1 MFNLTRLI
9 TSFLLVTAIPLAV
22 AKSHSLTIS
31 PRVSSPSSLLSG
43 KWLIAQRQKRVALVI
58 GNGAYPE
65 DPLTNP
71 VNDATDVAIAL
82 TEIGFEVTLLNNAD
96 KRKIDEAVET
106 FNRQLRQGEI
116 GIFYYAGHGVQ
127 VAGEN
132 YLIPLDAKLAREA
145 DVGYDAIPLGKIINA
160 IEDTDARVKIVILDA
175 CRDNP
180 FYRRWRS
187 TGRSSASRGLA
198 TPISSGL
205 GTLIA
210 FSTAPGQIAADSLG
224 KGRNSPYTAQLLKY
238 LKASNLE
245 IGQMFRKV
253 RGDVLQATNNK
264 QIPWVSEALVG
275 DVYLNPQR
283 TEPIAI
289 FSPSSPKTT
298 PQVTPTRPTPQ
309 VTPTPPKPTPPVT
322 TTPRP
327 APKPS
332 PSSDIALVSSRG
344 INYTKL
350 RDLLAQGKWKEADQE
365 TTDLLL
371 RVSNRE
377 KEGWLTPEDVK
388 NLSCEDLR
396 TMDKLWFAHS
406 NGKFGFSVQS
416 EIYQSLG
423 GTRQYN
429 VDIYSKFADRVGWRE
444 NGNWIYYKDVTFD
457 QRGARTGHLP
467 TVGGRAFGGRG
478 TVVLGGIDWSW
489 IYGMASF
496 FGVSIVE
503 CNI

>member
-1 MFNLTRLI
+1 MIKVTRLI
-9 TSFLLVTAIPLAV
+9 TFCFIAITPFLIQGCQNPFNRPTREI
-22 AKSHSLTIS
+22 
-31 PRVSSPSSLLSG
+31 SPSSP
-43 KWLIAQRQKRVALVI
+43 AQKNSEVRGQQRTALVI
-58 GNGAYPE
+58 GNSAYSE
-65 DPLTNP
+65 DSLSNP
-71 VNDATDVAIAL
+71 VNDATDVAQAL
-82 TEIGFEVTLLNNAD
+82 KEIGFEVKLLKNAD
-96 KRKIDEAVET
+96 KRKMDEAVEA
-106 FNRQLRQGEI
+106 FNRQLREGEI

-127 VAGEN
+127 VTGEN
-132 YLIPLDAKLAREA
+132 YLIPLDAKLAREK
-145 DVGYDAIPLGKIINA
+145 DVEYEAIPLGKVINA
-160 IEDTDARVKIVILDA
+160 IEDTDAKVKIVIVDA

-187 TGRSSASRGLA
+187 TGRSLASRGLA
-198 TPISSGL
+198 GVHSSGQ

-210 FSTAPGQIAADSLG
+210 FSTAPGEVAGDSLEG
-224 KGRNSPYTAQLLKY
+224 SGRNSPYTAYLLKY
-238 LKASNLE
+238 LKTPGLE
-245 IGQMFRKV
+245 IGQMFRRV
-253 RGDVLQATNNK
+253 RGDVLQATGDK

-275 DVYLNPQR
+275 DVYLNPKR

-289 FSPSSPKTT
+289 FSPSSPKPT

-309 VTPTPPKPTPPVT
+309 VTPTPLKPTPPVT

-332 PSSDIALVSSRG
+332 PSSEIALVSSRG

-377 KEGWLTPEDVK
+377 KEGWLRTEDVK

-416 EIYQSLG
+416 EIYRSLG

-429 VDIYSKFADRVGWRE
+429 VDIYSKFADRVGWRV
-444 NGNWIYYKDVTFD
+444 NGDWIHYTDATFD
-457 QRGARTGHLP
+457 QKLDRTGYLP
-467 TVGGRAFGGRG
+467 FFCGWVT
-478 TVVLGGIDWSW
+478 
-489 IYGMASF
+489 SF
-496 FGVSIVE
+496 FGVPLVN

>member
-1 MFNLTRLI
+1 MALKDDLNSMFNLTRLI

-22 AKSHSLTIS
+22 AKSHPLTIS

-43 KWLIAQRQKRVALVI
+43 KWWIAQRQKRVALVI

-71 VNDATDVAIAL
+71 VNDATDVATAL
-82 TEIGFEVTLLNNAD
+82 TEIGFEVTLLKNAD

-145 DVGYDAIPLGKIINA
+145 DVEYDAIPLGKIINA
-160 IEDTDARVKIVILDA
+160 IEDTDASVKIIILDS

-187 TGRSSASRGLA
+187 TGRSLASRGLA

-275 DVYLNPQR
+275 DVYLNPQG
-283 TEPIAI
+283 TEPIATA
-289 FSPSSPKTT
+289 SPSTPKPT

-309 VTPTPPKPTPPVT
+309 VTP
-322 TTPRP
+322 TPRP

-365 TTDLLL
+365 TTNLLL

-377 KEGWLTPEDVK
+377 KEGWLRTEDVK

-429 VDIYSKFADRVGWRE
+429 ADIYSKFADRVGWRE
-444 NGNWIYYKDVTFD
+444 NGDWIYYTDATFD
-457 QRGARTGHLP
+457 QKEARTGHLP
-467 TVGGRAFGGRG
+467 STSTMDGRMVGLVWRDG
-478 TVVLGGIDWSW
+478 VD
-489 IYGMASF
+489 F
-496 FGVSIVE
+496 FLPSVSCE
-503 CNI
+503 L